1 MHQTNR
7 MRRGATLV
15 WSVVM
20 LLGLVAIASLS
31 LEWAR
36 VVMVRTQM
44 RQAADSIA
52 IAAASQ
58 LKQGTTR
65 AREFAEKARLAN
77 TIGGQPAQIKKIEWL
92 DWDSTHGQYTR
103 VAVELEAM
111 QVPLTLGQLV
121 RMPTKTVSSRAVAR
135 VVPAVEV
142 EQEVWGTANPFL
154 SGMPKGTVASLYNP
168 HNSPDYAGDWWSND
182 PRIRKQSPQPVQ
194 GLPIVPGQVLTFD
207 NIAGTTRHDP
217 NLPFYEPDGQT
228 GENGTKKDIGRNTR
242 GSEHGIADINCPI
255 NALVGVFLGP
265 DRPDN
270 TPSPET
276 RDASTPE
283 SRNQLRYEPKLKQIF
298 FIGDGTAWVDGP
310 DGNKVPVKQEFVVP
324 EGATRLY
331 LATWDFYEWNNN
343 AGERVIEIKRPQKV
357 VLVE

>member
-1 MHQTNR
+1 
-7 MRRGATLV
+7 
-15 WSVVM
+15 
-20 LLGLVAIASLS
+20 
-31 LEWAR
+31 
-36 VVMVRTQM
+36 
-44 RQAADSIA
+44 
-52 IAAASQ
+52 
-58 LKQGTTR
+58 
-65 AREFAEKARLAN
+65 
-77 TIGGQPAQIKKIEWL
+77 
-92 DWDSTHGQYTR
+92 
-103 VAVELEAM
+103 
-111 QVPLTLGQLV
+111 
-121 RMPTKTVSSRAVAR
+121 
-135 VVPAVEV
+135 
-142 EQEVWGTANPFL
+142 
-154 SGMPKGTVASLYNP
+154 
-168 HNSPDYAGDWWSND
+168 
-182 PRIRKQSPQPVQ
+182 VQ

-270 TPSPET
+270 TPAPET